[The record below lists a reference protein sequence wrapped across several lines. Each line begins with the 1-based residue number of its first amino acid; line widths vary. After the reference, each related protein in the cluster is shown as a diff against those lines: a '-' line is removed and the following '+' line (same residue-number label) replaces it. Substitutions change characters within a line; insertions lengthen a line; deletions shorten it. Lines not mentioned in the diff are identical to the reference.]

1 MTSTIETKTS
11 VEAPHRAGAFDIR
24 TFIALLIGIYG
35 VVLLVAGIIG
45 PDAAE
50 LKKTSGMNINLY
62 AGIGMIVVSA
72 AFLTWARL
80 RPVVVPDSPEPDGEG
95 DGRPAGH

>member
-1 MTSTIETKTS
+1 MTSTTETKTS

-50 LKKTSGMNINLY
+50 LKKTGGMNINLY

-72 AFLTWARL
+72 AFLAWARM
-80 RPVVVPDSPEPDGEG
+80 RPVVVPEDPEQAEAEDSRLAE
-95 DGRPAGH
+95 R